1 MLFGTSIEENIRYGK
16 SDAQMSDIE
25 AAAKAAN
32 ASDFIESFPDGYKTQ
47 VGDLGGKLSGGQKVR
62 NYVLDSSFEFGILC
76 ITPSVSLRRKA
87 TNCHC

>member
-16 SDAQMSDIE
+16 PDAQMSDIE

-32 ASDFIESFPDGYKTQ
+32 ASDFVESFPDGYKTQ

-62 NYVLDSSFEFGILC
+62 DNVRESPFQFGILS
-76 ITPSVSLRRKA
+76 ITPSLSLLRTA